1 MQIIKYCTDNQDF
14 RTFTIN
20 RIVEFELLDKAFIPA
35 DFPENI
41 RREIKK
47 KVYE

>member
-14 RTFTIN
+14 RTFTFN
-20 RIVEFELLDKAFIPA
+20 RIVEFELLDKAFTPA

-41 RREIKK
+41 SRESK